1 MSQKILQINF
11 TFSGVSRS
19 ELEDAWL
26 PVAQPIAETPGLR
39 WKVWLM
45 NEATHECGGVY
56 LFDDEAAVQAFLDG
70 PIVAATKDAPILS
83 NGSVKIFDMMAEHTA
98 ITRGP
103 VGDRFSTGN
112 GRPKTFA
119 AMAEKAY
126 HSVPTIK
133 PADAQRRQK
142 KEENLL
148 IIDVRDA
155 ADIAQTGTVPGAVNL
170 SLGSLT
176 YLADNE
182 VPEDW
187 RSPELADRSRPIITT
202 CILGPLGAI
211 SGKLLQDMGF
221 TNVQILEGGVQAWI
235 DAGVPVA
242 GNGAN

>member
-56 LFDDEAAVQAFLDG
+56 LFDDEASIQGFLNG

-83 NGSVKIFDMMAEHTA
+83 NASVKIFDMMAAHTA

-103 VGDRFSTGN
+103 VGDQFSAAN
-112 GRPKTFA
+112 GRPKTFG
-119 AMAEKAY
+119 AMAEDALRA
-126 HSVPTIK
+126 VPTIK

-142 KEENLL
+142 KESDLL
-148 IIDVRDA
+148 VIDVRDA

-170 SLGSLT
+170 SFGSLT

-235 DAGVPVA
+235 DAGLPVA
-242 GNGAN
+242 GNGAD